1 MLAIP
6 VCIVYIQLINPESLI
21 KEFFLLKEFYLCA
34 VFMLPATF
42 ATFAFGVNSSFIEKQ
57 ITTPLSVFKI
67 LQGKFRFCSIIS
79 TLLFVVFL
87 PSLFLEIKILELAAA
102 FLFSVGFVFCGLFFT
117 SLYSYKPFDIK
128 ASSFYNYQG
137 NDAGSMFAP
146 LLVLLVA
153 FGFVALMYWLFNQT
167 VTLIT
172 MSIVG
177 IIFIATNRIWLKF
190 IAQRF
195 EETKYL
201 RLERFNGDY

>member
-1 MLAIP
+1 MLAFP
-6 VCIVYIQLINPESLI
+6 VCIVYPQFINPESLV

-42 ATFAFGVNSSFIEKQ
+42 ATFTFGVNSSFIEKQ

-67 LQGKFRFCSIIS
+67 LQGKFRFFSIVSIC
-79 TLLFVVFL
+79 LFVAFL

-117 SLYSYKPFDIK
+117 SLSSYKPFDIK

-137 NDAGSMFAP
+137 SNDAGSVFVQVVVM
-146 LLVLLVA
+146 LIVCGLVA
-153 FGFVALMYWLFNQT
+153 LIYLLFNQT
-167 VTLIT
+167 VTLIM

-201 RLERFNGDY
+201 RLERFNKK